1 MSAIDMGI
9 PYGFGREE
17 GEYSREYSRD
27 YSRDRYS
34 KERTAN
40 TNKGEKTASWTKS
53 SDDQMR
59 RMNMKYASKNNN
71 DAKKHLQKQ
80 AQTVFEKMQ
89 DPKSEFSFKAHGH
102 LYQFKKKHLED
113 KADGIHMLKDNVEIG
128 DNEFVQAARDME
140 RDIRYERGDV
150 LERGKQAMMVS
161 FSDAKADQVLQQ
173 VNEAFEKRGDNGPIV
188 VRSETPDG
196 AQRPGGLGR
205 EEGISLGSLFN
216 GHEAMFYKKKATGK
230 DGETK
235 DVLKMNLDG
244 KVYEGDALR
253 EKLKGLQ
260 MERYEEI
267 DQGKTMQE
275 AKWRFR
281 QELSRAPIAGTRLA
295 SRKIRR
301 ELEHSAQSG
310 ERIVHGIGGHAMRVL
325 ERGVSMGH

>member
-17 GEYSREYSRD
+17 GEYSGK
-27 YSRDRYS
+27 YSRDRHT
-34 KERTAN
+34 KERAAN
-40 TNKGEKTASWTKS
+40 TNKREKTASWTRS

-59 RMNMKYASKNNN
+59 RMGMKYASKNNTEI
-71 DAKKHLQKQ
+71 KKHLQEQ
-80 AQTVFEKMQ
+80 AQAVLKKMPDQKGEK
-89 DPKSEFSFKAHGH
+89 EFSFKANKH
-102 LYQFKKKHLED
+102 LYKFQEYSESGTKGVQMF
-113 KADGIHMLKDNVEIG
+113 KDNVKIG
-128 DNEFVQAARDME
+128 DNEFVKAARDME

-173 VNEAFEKRGDNGPIV
+173 VNEAFKSRGDNKPILV
-188 VRSETPDG
+188 QAETPDG
-196 AQRPGGLGR
+196 AQRPGGFGQEQGMR
-205 EEGISLGSLFN
+205 LGSLFD
-216 GHEAMFYKKKATGK
+216 GHEAVFYKEQKIGK
-230 DGETK
+230 DGKTK
-235 DVLKMNLDG
+235 DILKMNLDG

-260 MERYEEI
+260 MEKFEEI

-281 QELSRAPIAGTRLA
+281 QELSRAPITGTRLA
-295 SRKIRR
+295 SRKVRR
-301 ELEHSAQSG
+301 ELEHSVQSG

>member
-1 MSAIDMGI
+1 MSTIDMGI

-17 GEYSREYSRD
+17 GEYSGE

-34 KERTAN
+34 KKEESA
-40 TNKGEKTASWTKS
+40 NKGEKTASWTKS

-59 RMNMKYASKNNN
+59 RMSTKYASKSNSEI
-71 DAKKHLQKQ
+71 KKHLQGQ

-89 DPKSEFSFKAHGH
+89 DPKMEFSFKAHGH
-102 LYQFKKKHLED
+102 LYQFRKKNLED

-128 DNEFVQAARDME
+128 DNEFVKAARDME

-173 VNEAFEKRGDNGPIV
+173 VNEAFKNRGDNEPILV
-188 VRSETPDG
+188 QAETPDG
-196 AQRPGGLGR
+196 AQRPGGFGR
-205 EEGISLGSLFN
+205 EQGMRLGSLFD
-216 GHEAMFYKKKATGK
+216 GHEAVFYKQPKI
-230 DGETK
+230 GEDNQPTEP
-235 DVLKMNLDG
+235 VLKMNLDG

-260 MERYEEI
+260 MEKFEEI

-281 QELSRAPIAGTRLA
+281 QQLGWAPIQGTRLA
-295 SRKIRR
+295 TRKISQSVNR
-301 ELEHSAQSG
+301 SVQSG
-310 ERIVHGIGGHAMRVL
+310 ERIVHGIGGHAIRVL
-325 ERGVSMGH
+325 ERGVSMGR